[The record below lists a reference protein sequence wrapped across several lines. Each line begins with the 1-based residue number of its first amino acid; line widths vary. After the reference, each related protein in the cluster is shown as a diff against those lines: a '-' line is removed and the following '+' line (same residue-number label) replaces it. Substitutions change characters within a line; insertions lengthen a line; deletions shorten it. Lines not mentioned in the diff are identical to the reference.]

1 MGTMTSDS
9 AEYGMWGPVDR
20 EQAKEERG
28 GYKAGPHVNAELSL
42 AGGAHPSKLHLSHQG
57 HGANSGPGAPHWA
70 QGRSVG
76 LFLFFFLSV
85 FFSFFSFIFFRL
97 QF

>member
-1 MGTMTSDS
+1 MARDSGGMGTMTSDS

-42 AGGAHPSKLHLSHQG
+42 AGGGPPIEAPSLPP
-57 HGANSGPGAPHWA
+57 GP
-70 QGRSVG
+70 R
-76 LFLFFFLSV
+76 
-85 FFSFFSFIFFRL
+85 RK
-97 QF
+97 